1 MKKIWKFIS
10 SMRFAILLLIVLAAA
25 CSVGSLVTQGQTAD
39 WYARHYSQRAAA
51 WIMALGL
58 NDAFHSGWFIVITG
72 FLCLNLTLCNLIRL
86 PKLIRAAKAD
96 GRPENALRS
105 EGDARA
111 ENVADPKAVFRA
123 LRMPAPA
130 ECRDAE
136 GREALFSAK
145 NGAGRWGAWVCH
157 LGILMLILGFGLGQ
171 MTQRQY
177 TVYGVPGQTRQIGD
191 TPYCLTIDDFRVD
204 THEDGSA
211 AQYTTDITVAN
222 TASAGP
228 DGGSASV
235 SVNHPAALAGMKF
248 YQNSTGWAADIEIL
262 KDGALLQ
269 SDTLCAGEFLPV
281 ADRPQLVIM
290 LDALYPDYAMLP
302 DVGPGT
308 VSDRLNNPA
317 YRYSIYYQREIV
329 GQNVLTAG
337 QTITVNEY
345 EIRFVNP
352 RPYTLIQIKVDH
364 FTWLALLGGL
374 VTLAGLALAFYV
386 QPAKVWA
393 VRSAEGGW
401 TVFGQSRKGGALFRD
416 RFTAAVEQNNRQ
428 SPGKE

>member
-10 SMRFAILLLIVLAAA
+10 SMRFAILLLIALAIA
-25 CSVGSLVTQGQTAD
+25 CSIGSLVTQGQTHS
-39 WYARHYSQRAAA
+39 WYASHYSERAAS

-58 NDAFHSGWFIVITG
+58 DDAFHGWFFIAVTA

-86 PKLIRAAKAD
+86 PRLVRAAKAD
-96 GRPENALRS
+96 GRAENALKA
-105 EGDARA
+105 EGDIRV
-111 ENVADPKAVFRA
+111 EHIADPKAVFRT
-123 LRMPAPA
+123 LRMPDPA

-136 GREALFSAK
+136 GREALFAAK

-177 TVYGVPGQTRQIGD
+177 TVYGVPGQTRQIGE
-191 TPYCLTIDDFRVD
+191 TSYYLTIDDFRID

-211 AQYTTDITVAN
+211 AQYTADITVEN

-228 DGGSASV
+228 SGGSASI
-235 SVNHPAALAGMKF
+235 SVNNPATLAGMKF
-248 YQNSTGWAADIEIL
+248 YQNSTGWAADIEVS
-262 KDGALLQ
+262 KDGTLIQ
-269 SDTLCAGEFLPV
+269 GDTLCAGEFLPV
-281 ADRPQLVIM
+281 ADRPQLVVM

-308 VSDRLNNPA
+308 ASDRLNNPA

-329 GQNVLTAG
+329 GQNVLMAG

-345 EIRFVNP
+345 EIRFSNP

-374 VTLAGLALAFYV
+374 TTLAGLVLAFYI
-386 QPAKVWA
+386 QPSKVWA
-393 VRSAEGGW
+393 VRTDDGW
-401 TVFGQSRKGGALFRD
+401 TVCGQCRKGGAVFRD
-416 RFTAAVEQNNRQ
+416 RFMEAAGRANEPAR
-428 SPGKE
+428 GKE